1 MRRLLLDTHTFL
13 WWLKGDQS
21 LGERALAAIADPR
34 NQVFV
39 SAATGWEIAIKRA
52 IGKLRLEDG
61 DLDSLVEEEGF
72 SHLPITFFHGTQAGT
87 LPHHH
92 KDPFDRMLVAQ
103 AQAEGLTILTADAHI
118 PKYGIQVLSARS

>member
-13 WWLKGDQS
+13 WWLSGDSS
-21 LGERALAAIADPR
+21 LGERARATIADPR

-52 IGKLRLEDG
+52 MGKLHIDDE
-61 DLDSLVEEEGF
+61 DLDSIVEEEGF
-72 SHLPITFFHGTQAGT
+72 NHLPITFFHGTQAGT
-87 LPHHH
+87 LPQHH

-118 PKYGIQVLSARS
+118 PKYGVQLLAARS

>member
-13 WWLKGDQS
+13 WWLSADPS
-21 LGERALAAIADPR
+21 LGERARAAIADPR

-52 IGKLRLEDG
+52 IGKLCIEDE
-61 DLDSLVEEEGF
+61 DLDSIVEEEGF
-72 SHLPITFFHGTQAGT
+72 NHLPITFHGTQAGT
-87 LPHHH
+87 LPQHH

-103 AQAEGLTILTADAHI
+103 AQAEGLTILTADTEI
-118 PKYGIQVLSARS
+118 PKYGVQHLPAHS

>member
-13 WWLKGDQS
+13 WWLGGDPS
-21 LGERALAAIADPR
+21 LGERARAAIADPR

-52 IGKLRLEDG
+52 IGKLRIEDE
-61 DLDSLVEEEGF
+61 DLDSIVEEEGF
-72 SHLPITFFHGTQAGT
+72 NRLPITFFHGTQAGA
-87 LPHHH
+87 LPQHH

-103 AQAEGLTILTADAHI
+103 AQAEGLTILTADPEI
-118 PKYGIQVLSARS
+118 SKYGVQVLPARG

>member
-13 WWLKGDQS
+13 WWLSGDQA
-21 LGERALAAIADPR
+21 LGERARAAIADRR

-52 IGKLRLEDG
+52 IGTLRIEG
-61 DLDSLVEEEGF
+61 EDLDSLVEEEGF
-72 SHLPITFFHGTQAGT
+72 AHLPITFFHGIQAGA
-87 LPHHH
+87 LPQHH

-103 AQAEGLTILTADAHI
+103 AQAEGMTLLTADAEI
-118 PKYGIQVLSARS
+118 PRYGVQILSARN